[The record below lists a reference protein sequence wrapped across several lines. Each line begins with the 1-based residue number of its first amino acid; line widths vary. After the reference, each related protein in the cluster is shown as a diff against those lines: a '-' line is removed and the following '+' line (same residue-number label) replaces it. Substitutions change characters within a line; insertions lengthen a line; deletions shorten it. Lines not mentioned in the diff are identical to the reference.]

1 LWQEH
6 FSRFHLLAC
15 EHSFNYPNIVTALK
29 VANMRVLFVF
39 LVSILLASKSVL
51 AVSWTL
57 TSTTLDQSSFAVQ
70 PYVANGYIGQRL
82 PVEGFGYRE
91 IPAINAAVMDG
102 TSGWPLF
109 DTRFTAA
116 MVAGFYDQ
124 QDTTIGTNF
133 VRDLRSQGVQSEH
146 ASLTD

>member
-1 LWQEH
+1 
-6 FSRFHLLAC
+6 
-15 EHSFNYPNIVTALK
+15 
-29 VANMRVLFVF
+29 MRVLFIY
-39 LVSILLASKSVL
+39 LVSTLLASKCVL
-51 AVSWTL
+51 AAVSWTL
-57 TSTTLDQSSFAVQ
+57 TSTTFDQSSFEAQ

-91 IPAINAAVMDG
+91 TPAVNATGMDG

-133 VRDLRSQGVQSEH
+133 VRNLRVCKVNM
-146 ASLTD
+146 LY